1 MNRPGRL
8 RDQDARDAI
17 REDLDDTL
25 FVEAAAGTGK
35 TTALVGRIVEVL
47 KRGRGTL
54 DDIVAV
60 TFTEKAAGEM
70 KLRLRAEIETAR
82 ADAEPGPVRDHLARA
97 LAQLELAHI
106 GTIHGFCADLL
117 RERPVEAGVD
127 PAFRVAADDEAGR
140 LCDVAFER
148 WFRDALADPPP
159 GVRRALRRV
168 YARNS
173 GGPRAALR
181 GALDRL
187 VEQRDFD
194 AVWRRPSWDRERELD
209 RAVDMLR
216 DLGALAECA
225 ARQDD
230 YLTRNLRHIEDHVRE
245 LDRREEVRGR
255 DYDLL
260 EARLRR
266 FMRERWR
273 GWKWRGFRSG
283 EFGAGLTKADALAR
297 RDRVRAEVEGVLE
310 TADAEMAADLRQD
323 LWPVIRAYEEAKRR
337 EGCLD
342 FVDLLIRARD
352 LLRDD
357 ADVRAHYR
365 NRFSHFFVDEFQD
378 TDPLQAE
385 ILLLL
390 CGEDPNETR
399 AEHLL
404 PTRGKLFV
412 VGDPKQSIYR
422 FRRADVMLYER
433 TKRRLAAA
441 GARVLHLST
450 SFRSQP
456 RLQDAVNG
464 AFEARMA
471 AADDGSQAAYVPL
484 APHRPDIDGQP
495 ALIALPVPRPYGR
508 FGSVWGRAVEDSLP
522 VAVGAFV
529 DWLVRESRWMV
540 TDRERPHE
548 PVPVEARHVCLL
560 FRRFQTWGDDVTRPY
575 VRALEARAIPH
586 VLVGGRSYFDREE
599 VLAVRN
605 ALTAIEWPDDRLSVY
620 AALRGPLFSLGDGVL
635 FEFGAEVGR
644 LHPLAGWGEGELA
657 DRVAG
662 LEPELRAVAE
672 VLDLLG
678 ELHRHRNRRPLP
690 DTILRLLEAAR
701 AHAGIAIWPTGEQA
715 LANVLRVI
723 DRARAFERRG
733 AASFRAFLD
742 RLDEEAEGGQ
752 AEEAP
757 IVEEGTEGVR
767 MMTVHKAKGL
777 EFPVVILADMT
788 CPATHRM
795 PTRHVD
801 AGKRL
806 WVQPLCGAVPLDL
819 LDNAD
824 LERRRDMAEADRLA
838 YVAATRARDL
848 LVVPALGDGRDGE
861 GGASA
866 DDDEWWLDALHPAV
880 YPPPGVRRAPTFAGP
895 PGCPAFGE
903 ESVIERR
910 DKQGEPRPTP
920 RESVAPGLHAS
931 EAGTPVVWWDPAVL
945 DLAVDLPAA
954 ERQKRL
960 LDVEGDAQ
968 PTFDVE
974 AGRRAHETW
983 RDERAVRLRAGRR
996 PAVEVVTARAAA
1008 RTAAEAGEPPSPGV
1022 EVEWIAV
1029 PRPPDEGSDATGRPG
1044 GERFGTLVHHV
1055 LAETPLDADARAVDR
1070 LAEIVGRGL
1079 GSPAAE
1085 IAAAGELA
1093 TRALGHPV
1101 LQRARAAAAADPRAV
1116 RREVPVFLAE
1126 RDGGVVEGVADLA
1139 FREGDGS
1146 AARWVVVDYKT
1157 DRRVEEARATHEAQ
1171 VGCYAEAVSKATE
1184 VPARGIVLAL

>member
-1 MNRPGRL
+1 MSRPGRHP
-8 RDQDARDAI
+8 DQDARDAI
-17 REDLDDTL
+17 RDDLDETL

-54 DDIVAV
+54 NDIVAV

-70 KLRLRAEIETAR
+70 KLRLRSEIETAR
-82 ADAEPGPVRDHLARA
+82 AKAEPGPIRDRLARA

-159 GVRRALRRV
+159 GVRRALRRD

-181 GALDRL
+181 GAVDRL

-194 AVWRRPSWDRERELD
+194 AAWSRPTWERERELN
-209 RAVDMLR
+209 RAVEILR
-216 DLGALAECA
+216 ELGALAPRA

-230 YLTRNLRHIEDHVRE
+230 YLTKNLRHIEARVRE

-260 EARLRR
+260 EAWLRR
-266 FMRERWR
+266 FVRERWR
-273 GWKWRGFRSG
+273 GWNWRGFRSR
-283 EFGAGLTKADALAR
+283 EFGAGLAKADVLAR
-297 RDRVRAEVEGVLE
+297 RDHAKAEVQAILE
-310 TADAEMAADLRQD
+310 TADADLAADLRQE

-342 FVDLLIRARD
+342 FVDLLIRTRD
-352 LLRDD
+352 LLRDE
-357 ADVRAHYR
+357 AGIRAHYR
-365 NRFSHFFVDEFQD
+365 DRFSHFFVDEFQD

-390 CGEDPNETR
+390 CGEDADETR
-399 AEHLL
+399 ADHIV
-404 PTRGKLFV
+404 PVCGKLFV

-433 TKRRLAAA
+433 TKKRLAAA
-441 GARVLHLST
+441 DARVLHLST

-456 RLQDAVNG
+456 RLQSAVNG
-464 AFEARMA
+464 AFEARMSVT
-471 AADDGSQAAYVPL
+471 DDGSQAAYVPL
-484 APHRPDIDGQP
+484 APHRPDLDGQP
-495 ALIALPVPRPYGR
+495 AVVALPVPRPYGR
-508 FGSVWGRAVEDSLP
+508 FGSVWGRAVEESLP

-529 DWLVRESRWMV
+529 DWLVNESKWMV
-540 TDRERPHE
+540 TDRERPDE
-548 PVPVEARHVCLL
+548 PVAVKARHVCLL

-575 VRALEARAIPH
+575 VRALEAREIPH

-620 AALRGPLFSLGDGVL
+620 AALRGPLFSLGDGAL
-635 FEFGAEVGR
+635 FEFGAEVGP

-678 ELHRHRNRRPLP
+678 ELHRHRNRRPLA
-690 DTILRLLEAAR
+690 DTILRLLGAVR

-715 LANVLRVI
+715 LANVLRVV

-777 EFPVVILADMT
+777 EFPVVVLADMT

-861 GGASA
+861 GGTAA
-866 DDDEWWLDALHPAV
+866 DDGEWWLDAMHRAV
-880 YPPPGVRRAPTFAGP
+880 YPPLRARRAPTSVEP
-895 PGCPAFGE
+895 PGCPAFGA

-910 DKQGEPRPTP
+910 DRHGDPRPTP
-920 RESVAPGLHAS
+920 RASVAPGLHAS
-931 EAGTPVVWWDPAVL
+931 EADTPVVWWDPAVL

-960 LDVEGDAQ
+960 LDVEGEVQ

-974 AGRRAHETW
+974 AGRRAHEAW
-983 RDERAVRLRAGRR
+983 REARAARLEAGGR
-996 PAVEVVTARAAA
+996 PTVEVVTARAAA
-1008 RTAAEAGEPPSPGV
+1008 RTAAEGGEPPPAGV
-1022 EVEWIAV
+1022 EIEWIRV
-1029 PRPPDEGSDATGRPG
+1029 PRPPDEEPDGAGRPG
-1044 GERFGTLVHHV
+1044 GEAFGQLVHAI
-1055 LAETPLDADARAVDR
+1055 LAEAPLDADADR
-1070 LAEIVGRGL
+1070 VRRVADLLGRGL
-1079 GSPAAE
+1079 GGTTPE
-1085 IAAAGELA
+1085 IEAAGDLA
-1093 TRALGHPV
+1093 IRALDHDV
-1101 LQRARAAAAADPRAV
+1101 LRRARRAAVADPAAV
-1116 RREVPVFLAE
+1116 RREVPLLYAA
-1126 RDGGVVEGVADLA
+1126 DGGSIVEGVADLA
-1139 FREGDGS
+1139 FREADGPEP
-1146 AARWVVVDYKT
+1146 RWVVVDYKT
-1157 DRRVEEARATHEAQ
+1157 DRRAAEARATHEAQ
-1171 VGCYAEAVSKATE
+1171 VACYVQAVSRATGE
-1184 VPARGIVLAL
+1184 PARGIVLAL